1 MKQRLLALI
10 LCMGAVCSTFAQ
22 PVSFTDAQKAAANFL
37 NCQQKAMPAC
47 AHIEQDGNN
56 TLYYVFNA
64 DNRFVV
70 ISGDQRCVPVL
81 AYSDQTSFDSD
92 DIIPPLQMWL
102 DNYGRQLKALKDS
115 HNEIIAPKTESW
127 QRLTTH
133 TAVKGGDTKEIAP
146 LLRSKWNQSENYN
159 LYCPKDP
166 KGHYNKRAVTGCVA
180 TAMGQLMY
188 YFRFP
193 ATGEGSYSYEHE
205 KYGTI
210 SADFSKAT
218 YDFNAMCD
226 EPTRVNPAISLL
238 IHHCGVAVDMVYGPG
253 SSGMYNHKAA
263 YAMRTYFKYSPETEY
278 LYRDSVDLNWDSV
291 LVAHLDRRIPMYYAG
306 WSVPNINGHGFIC
319 DGYQLDADS
328 NLYFHF
334 NFGWGGIADGYF
346 YTDSL
351 FVSGSNFN
359 LAQEVIINGYPDTTR
374 FTYPAPPATTT
385 DTLTAPAGSLVVGSG
400 LMSTCPAQYDHSW
413 VIMPD
418 TTNLQSVSLN
428 LRSQVAQGDTIFVNG
443 QPMEGNKYQKTFTQ
457 WPVTV
462 RLLTCNS
469 DTLRQFDGDY
479 TTSQM
484 PFCTT
489 QIIRTGSSGVIT
501 DGSGDRPYNHCSF
514 CQYRI
519 VLPKTDFID
528 LHFNY
533 FRTEKDKD
541 ILYVFDVDN
550 DSLIAQFSG
559 NLDGRN
565 FSFPAKRLLFIF
577 DTDDQNAD
585 EGWEFTYRASMTAIE
600 DFDNDDIAIY
610 PNPTDNHIMLKTNGN
625 TLTAGQ
631 PIYLYDMQGRLLKT
645 WTHNGEETQ
654 TLSLSDVSNG
664 LYLLKVGNETKKVVK
679 R

>member
-10 LCMGAVCSTFAQ
+10 LCMGAVCATFAQ
-22 PVSFTDAQKAAANFL
+22 PVSFTDAQKAAAHFL

-47 AHIEQDGNN
+47 AYMEQDGSN
-56 TLYYVFNA
+56 TLYYIFNA

-81 AYSDQTSFDSD
+81 AYSDQTSFDAD

-102 DNYGRQLKALKDS
+102 DNYGRQLKALKNA
-115 HNEIIAPKTESW
+115 HNETIAPKTAAW
-127 QRLTTH
+127 QRLTANA
-133 TAVKGGDTKEIAP
+133 AVKGGDTKAVAP
-146 LLRSKWNQSENYN
+146 LLHSKWNQSENYN

-180 TAMGQLMY
+180 TAMAQLMY

-193 ATGEGSYSYEHE
+193 DTGEGSYTYEHE
-205 KYGTI
+205 TYGTI

-226 EPTRVNPAISLL
+226 EPTRVNPAISLM

-263 YAMRTYFKYSPETEY
+263 YALRTYFKYSPETEY

-328 NLYFHF
+328 TLFFHF

-374 FTYPAPPATTT
+374 FTYPLPPATTT
-385 DTLTAPAGSLVVGSG
+385 ETLTAPAGSLVVGSG
-400 LMSTCPAQYDHSW
+400 LMSPCPANYDHSW
-413 VIMPD
+413 IIKPD
-418 TTNLQSVSLN
+418 TTNLQSISLT
-428 LRSQVAQGDTIFVNG
+428 LRNQLPEGDTIFVNG
-443 QPMEGNKYQKTFTQ
+443 QPVEGNKYTKTFTQ

-462 RLLTCNS
+462 RLLTANS
-469 DTLRQFDGDY
+469 DTTRQFDGDY
-479 TTSQM
+479 TTTNL

-489 QIIRTGSSGVIT
+489 TIIRTGSSGTIS
-501 DGSGDRPYNHCSF
+501 DGSGDRNYNHCSF

-519 VLPKTDFID
+519 VQPKTDYID
-528 LHFNY
+528 IHFNY

-541 ILYVFDVDN
+541 ILYVFNVDN
-550 DSLIAQFSG
+550 DSLMAQFSG

-577 DTDDQNAD
+577 DTDDLNND
-585 EGWEFTYRASMTAIE
+585 EGWEFSYRSSMTAIE
-600 DFDNDDIAIY
+600 DFDSEKIAIY
-610 PNPTDNHIMLKTNGN
+610 PNPASDKVFISLPEREAA
-625 TLTAGQ
+625 AGGMFF
-631 PIYLYDMQGRLLKT
+631 LYDMQGRLLMKQAN
-645 WTHNGEETQ
+645 NGETTQ
-654 TLSLSDVSNG
+654 TISLSG
-664 LYLLKVGNETKKVVK
+664 LSQGIYLLKVGDTTKKVVK